1 MPHDNALITTLAVG
15 LGLALL
21 LGFGAAQLKLP
32 PIVGYLLAGALIGP
46 GTPGFVAD
54 VSLAQELAEVGVIL
68 LMFGV
73 GLHFS
78 LDDLVSVRRIAVPG
92 AVTQIVVAT
101 IMGAGVA
108 HLWGWSIGS
117 GVVFGLALS
126 VASTVVLLR
135 ALEDRHL
142 LGTLNG
148 NIAVGWLVVE
158 DLAMVLV
165 LVLLPAV
172 AGFLGGNAAASGEA
186 SHSLPLA
193 LALTLARVALFVAVM
208 LVLGRRVLPRFLWAI
223 AGTASRE
230 LFSLA
235 VIAVGIG
242 IAYGAARL
250 FGVSFALGA
259 FFAGMVLRESALS
272 HRAAEESLPLR
283 DAFSVLFFVS
293 VGMLFKPSV
302 LVQQPLQLL
311 AVVAIII
318 FGKSIAAG
326 LIVLAF
332 RYPLNT
338 AFAVAASLAQIG
350 EFSFILADLGVKLG
364 LLSAE
369 ARSLILAG
377 AIISIAL
384 NPLVFHAIE
393 PVQEWVRKRSERA
406 RLVER
411 SDDPLAQLPVEVSPA
426 HMTNHIVLVGY
437 GRVGRRIGE
446 GLEANGITFVV
457 VEENR
462 ELVERLRLAGGL
474 AVFGDAG
481 DPAVL
486 IQAHVARARVL
497 LIATPDTSRARSML
511 DTARRLNPTIETVVR
526 THTDAEAKLLREDG
540 VTGVFMGE
548 HELARGM
555 LRYTLRRLGIAPET
569 RAAH

>member
-1 MPHDNALITTLAVG
+1 
-15 LGLALL
+15 
-21 LGFGAAQLKLP
+21 
-32 PIVGYLLAGALIGP
+32 
-46 GTPGFVAD
+46 
-54 VSLAQELAEVGVIL
+54 
-68 LMFGV
+68 
-73 GLHFS
+73 
-78 LDDLVSVRRIAVPG
+78 
-92 AVTQIVVAT
+92 
-101 IMGAGVA
+101 
-108 HLWGWSIGS
+108 
-117 GVVFGLALS
+117 LALS